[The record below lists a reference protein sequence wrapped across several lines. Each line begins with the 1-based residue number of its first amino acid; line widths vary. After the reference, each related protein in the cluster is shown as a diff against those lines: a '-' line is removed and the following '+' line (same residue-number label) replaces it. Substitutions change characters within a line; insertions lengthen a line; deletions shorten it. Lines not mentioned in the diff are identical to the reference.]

1 MAFMPGYKTNLG
13 FLLLL
18 CLIKLTF
25 KTFVMKKLSGS
36 NLGIVVIAVLTL
48 FYGLPSCKQAGEKT
62 QEKTLEKAIEQGGG
76 EKADVDIDDQKITIE
91 TEEGKMQINADDNQ
105 WPANAPAEVPELKV
119 GQIAGTT
126 TSESEQGRNWSIRYT
141 GVPTEELDRY
151 GAVLKS
157 KGFKITTMKG
167 PKGGM
172 VSGEK
177 GNLGVIFTVSEKIS
191 SVVIMEQKQ

>member
-1 MAFMPGYKTNLG
+1 
-13 FLLLL
+13 
-18 CLIKLTF
+18 
-25 KTFVMKKLSGS
+25 MKKLSGS
-36 NLGIVVIAVLTL
+36 NLGIVIIAVLTL
-48 FYGLPSCKQAGEKT
+48 FYGLPSCKQAGEKS
-62 QEKTLEKAIEQGGG
+62 QEKALEKALEQGGG

-91 TEEGKMQINADDNQ
+91 SEEGKMQINADDDQ
-105 WPANAPAEVPELKV
+105 WPANAPAEVPELKT

-141 GVPTEELDRY
+141 GVPAEELDRY